1 MKKTKVTKIPM
12 FPTSYWNDKTNQR
25 IKLDVLSHSE
35 YSGESRYGERD
46 LITGICAI
54 IDPVMIDN
62 VPWDDELTYVGYYR
76 GRSAAGATFTNA
88 KGQRFTVFMTDLDKF
103 IPFMVKGKITGKF
116 IYCKRGANYGVTFY
130 TP

>member
-1 MKKTKVTKIPM
+1 MKKTKITKIPM

-25 IKLDVLSHSE
+25 IELDVLSHSE
-35 YSGESRYGERD
+35 YSGEFRYGERD
-46 LITGICAI
+46 PITGFCAR

-62 VPWDDELTYVGYYR
+62 VPWDDELIYDGYYR